1 MAYVLVDSNVVLDL
15 ATGSGPGFEWSV
27 QTLERLDAQSAFVI
41 NPVIYAECSIGYRTI
56 EEVESLFDALGFVVR
71 PLPPEALFLA
81 GKVFLQYRRRGG
93 TRTGVLP
100 DFFIGA
106 HAAVEGWPLV
116 TRDRGRYATS
126 FPTLTLITP

>member
-1 MAYVLVDSNVVLDL
+1 MVLDL
-15 ATGSGPGFEWSV
+15 AAGAGPGFEWSA
-27 QTLERLDAQSAFVI
+27 QTLERLDAESAFIV
-41 NPVIYAECSIGYRTI
+41 NPVIYAECSIGYQTI
-56 EEVESLFDALGFVVR
+56 EEVESLFDALGFAVH
-71 PLPPEALFLA
+71 PLPREALFLA

-116 TRDRGRYATS
+116 TRDRGRYATG
-126 FPTLTLITP
+126 FPTLTLIAP

>member
-1 MAYVLVDSNVVLDL
+1 VLDL
-15 ATGSGPGFEWSV
+15 AAGSGPGFDWSV
-27 QTLERLDAQSAFVI
+27 ETLEQLDTENSFAI

-56 EEVESLFDALGFVVR
+56 EETEALFAALDFTLR
-71 PLPPEALFLA
+71 PVPREALFLA

-106 HAAVEGWPLV
+106 HAAVAGYPLM
-116 TRDRGRYATS
+116 TRDRGRYATC
-126 FPTLTLITP
+126 FPKLSLIMP